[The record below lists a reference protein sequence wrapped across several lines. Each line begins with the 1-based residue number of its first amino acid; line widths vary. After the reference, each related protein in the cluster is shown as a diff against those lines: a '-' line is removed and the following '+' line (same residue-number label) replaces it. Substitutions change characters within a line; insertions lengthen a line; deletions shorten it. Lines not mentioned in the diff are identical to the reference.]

1 MENEIKL
8 FLNVMKRISDF
19 NRVKFVFLFGSYA
32 QGKQNKLSDI
42 DFAIYYDC
50 DKKERFKFRL
60 NLLSKLPDNFDV
72 HIFQDLPLFIRK
84 DVLKGKLIYVKNK
97 AFAYDIAYETIKEF
111 DHFKKY
117 YDDYI
122 KRRRLRI

>member
-1 MENEIKL
+1 
-8 FLNVMKRISDF
+8 MKRISDF

-84 DVLKGKLIYVKNK
+84 DVLKGKLISSLK
-97 AFAYDIAYETIKEF
+97 
-111 DHFKKY
+111 
-117 YDDYI
+117 
-122 KRRRLRI
+122 